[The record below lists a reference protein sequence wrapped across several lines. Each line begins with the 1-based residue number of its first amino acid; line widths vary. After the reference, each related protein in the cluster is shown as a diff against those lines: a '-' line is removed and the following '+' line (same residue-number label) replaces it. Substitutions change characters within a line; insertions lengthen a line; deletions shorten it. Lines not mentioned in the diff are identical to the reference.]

1 MPATLMQHDTDPREA
16 LLAKIGD
23 LSDIEIFQNK
33 VLVAIYQRPKV
44 TAGGIHLTDDA
55 LDEDLHQ
62 GKVALVVAVGPQ
74 AFKPDPDGR
83 WTFPDV
89 KVGDWVFFR
98 VSDGWNT
105 SIHRVPCRMLDDT
118 QVRGRTQHPDQVW

>member
-62 GKVALVVAVGPQ
+62 GKVAWSSRSARRPSSRIRTAAGP
-74 AFKPDPDGR
+74 
-83 WTFPDV
+83 
-89 KVGDWVFFR
+89 
-98 VSDGWNT
+98 S
-105 SIHRVPCRMLDDT
+105 
-118 QVRGRTQHPDQVW
+118 RT